1 MYFGLG
7 SWTLLS
13 AKNAKKIKKMEKI
26 EAIVSFMLKPIKKY
40 S

>member
-7 SWTLLS
+7 SWTLFS

-26 EAIVSFMLKPIKKY
+26 EAIVMTYF
-40 S
+40 